1 MSTQGSAGSLIQAA
15 RILQIEWERTKESW
29 RDAKS
34 IEFEQR
40 YLADLPMQI
49 AGAVNAMEELDMLLK
64 KVRNDC
70 E

>member
-1 MSTQGSAGSLIQAA
+1 MSTQGSAGSLTQAA
-15 RILQIEWERTKESW
+15 RILTIEWERTKESW

-40 YLADLPMQI
+40 YLVDLPVQI